1 MQLDVDVAAPVI
13 VLPRRTDSTDHM
25 RVHLGALNLSN
36 TVSQALP
43 GPDGEV
49 RLARTGRVSRTCIV
63 GDVCHLAVLLSMLG
77 LSSDGRGRKVCT
89 SSCSETQ
96 HME

>member
-13 VLPRRTDSTDHM
+13 VLPRRTDSNDHM

-43 GPDGEV
+43 GPDGKV
-49 RLARTGRVSRTCIV
+49 RLARTGRVSRTYIV
-63 GDVCHLAVLLSMLG
+63 GDVRHLAVLLSMLE
-77 LSSDGRGRKVCT
+77 LSPDGHCRTFCT
-89 SSCSETQ
+89 WSCSETQ